1 MRAAPSTVSLA
12 TLSRGKCPPRGAKL
26 TKIPFSGMRDLSYP
40 QVMNAD
46 LKIVDSR
53 MSRVVKKIPRLGR
66 YLTGAA
72 VAILAFTII
81 YQGSRMFPEST
92 FQLASESRLPKWIT
106 LPPGLTRSDVSIKMS
121 YFTWPSAGF
130 VLQDAKGQTL
140 EKVDGKVRC
149 SDFRMKNPP
158 PGFLPGYPSY
168 TEIVVKGTSELI
180 EHRKMEPVF
189 YITDDP
195 AVWKEYRT
203 VGCSS

>member
-1 MRAAPSTVSLA
+1 MW
-12 TLSRGKCPPRGAKL
+12 
-26 TKIPFSGMRDLSYP
+26 DLSYP

-46 LKIVDSR
+46 LKIVDSWL
-53 MSRVVKKIPRLGR
+53 SRVVTKIPRLWR
-66 YLTGAA
+66 YLLVGA
-72 VAILAFTII
+72 VATLASTII
-81 YQGSRMFPEST
+81 YQGLRMFPESA

-106 LPPGLTRSDVSIKMS
+106 LPPGLTRSTVSITMS

-130 VLQDAKGQTL
+130 ILQDAKGQTL
-140 EKVDGKVRC
+140 EKVDGKVKC

-158 PGFLPGYPSY
+158 QGFPPGYPRY
-168 TEIVVKGTSELI
+168 TEIVVKGTSEMI

-203 VGCSS
+203 VGCGS